1 MKETV
6 EEKTRALIARAKALG
21 PETNT
26 PVFSRNRS
34 SLHKI
39 IKTKKQ
45 ADAFMKQ
52 LKSA

>member
-6 EEKTRALIARAKALG
+6 EAKAKALIENARKNG
-21 PETNT
+21 KSLKIPT
-26 PVFSRNRS
+26 SRNRS

-39 IKTKKQ
+39 IKTKEQ
-45 ADAFMKQ
+45 ALVFMKL

>member
-1 MKETV
+1 MDERLKKQLEALTRKAKQTKEKV
-6 EEKTRALIARAKALG
+6 
-21 PETNT
+21 PSS
-26 PVFSRNRS
+26 VQRS

-45 ADAFMKQ
+45 AETFMKL